1 MELSI
6 REAVLEDAADAAAV
20 IEVLNSYAA
29 DPVGG
34 GCPLGDD
41 ARARLVP
48 ALRAQPNA
56 LVLLAFAD
64 GEPTGIAICFF
75 GLSTFQARPLLNIH
89 DLAVIPKYRGRGIG
103 RALLS
108 AAEARAKS
116 RGCCK
121 LTLEVQ
127 DGNARARAL
136 YERFGFTDFVLGQPV
151 ATRFLCKPLPSD
163 GPGEPAGGPLG
174 RPSRDA
180 DQQSRRSK

>member
-1 MELSI
+1 MDLLI
-6 REAVLEDAADAAAV
+6 REAVLDDPADAAAI

-34 GCPLGDD
+34 GNPLEDGV
-41 ARARLVP
+41 RARLLP

-64 GEPTGIAICFF
+64 RKPAGLAICFF

-89 DLAVIPKYRGRGIG
+89 DLAVVPERRGQGIG

-108 AAEARAKS
+108 AVEVRAKS

-127 DGNARARAL
+127 DGNPRARAL
-136 YERFGFTDFVLGQPV
+136 YERFGFTDFVLGEPV
-151 ATRFLCKPLPSD
+151 ATRFLCKPLSGD
-163 GPGEPAGGPLG
+163 GPGEPANGPVV
-174 RPSRDA
+174 RPWRDG
-180 DQQSRRSK
+180 DQRSRRSQ